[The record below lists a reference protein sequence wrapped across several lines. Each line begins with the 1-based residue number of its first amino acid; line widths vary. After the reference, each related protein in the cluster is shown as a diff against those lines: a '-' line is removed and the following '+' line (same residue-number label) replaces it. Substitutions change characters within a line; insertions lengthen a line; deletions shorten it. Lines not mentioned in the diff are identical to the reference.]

1 MDGDN
6 TYIGVP
12 LKCKYINVS
21 DIAGQT
27 DDHIEQ
33 YSFLPI
39 DNFFTP
45 MSFGGFPRGIYG
57 GTPAEILHAV
67 LLGLC

>member
-1 MDGDN
+1 MTIILDASYYIGTLRHQCN

-12 LKCKYINVS
+12 LKCKYIKVS

-27 DDHIEQ
+27 NDHIEQ

-39 DNFFTP
+39 DNCFTS
-45 MSFGGFPRGIYG
+45 MSFGG
-57 GTPAEILHAV
+57 
-67 LLGLC
+67 C